1 MNTMVWYDIYIYIYI
16 PLCCVTLQT
25 YMHICSSNKY
35 GGVEDILGLK
45 LAVNLGTSIV
55 KQQQWGDGD
64 VPKIDE
70 FLEHNSNHGIS
81 FQVLAINMNPK
92 H

>member
-1 MNTMVWYDIYIYIYI
+1 
-16 PLCCVTLQT
+16 
-25 YMHICSSNKY
+25 
-35 GGVEDILGLK
+35 
-45 LAVNLGTSIV
+45 V